1 MNNKIS
7 LSSKK
12 YICIVA
18 FILTFN
24 FSFAYSNSEKNIDPI
39 FNTQALKIS
48 TNPNS
53 TNTAAALTFSYDVA
67 TFCAGK
73 RGISKPKVSEAGGM
87 FILTR
92 TSPGTG
98 SLAFNSTSGEIDHSI
113 SNPGV
118 YTMTYKKGDASV
130 STTITV
136 NNCN

>member
-1 MNNKIS
+1 MNNKIN

-39 FNTQALKIS
+39 FNTQALKIF

-67 TFCAGK
+67 TFCAGAT
-73 RGISKPKVSEAGGM
+73 GYSKPKVSEDGGV
-87 FILTR
+87 FSFKKNSDGR
-92 TSPGTG
+92 G
-98 SLAFNSTSGEIDHSI
+98 SLAINLRTGIIDQYISDSGE
-113 SNPGV
+113 
-118 YTMTYKKGDASV
+118 YTVTYSKGGTTL
-130 STTITV
+130 STIVKV
-136 NNCN
+136 NSCK